1 MRQDIR
7 RAIQG
12 LSRNNPLYIFI
23 NSELEFYR
31 QFFPQFVSKVIREK
45 RILEFENPNRMKVTY
60 EYDVAKLKNEIG
72 PMFVFLPKT
81 RKNWLRIIWEGRRLA
96 VSSAESVSAM
106 VLGTV
111 EKDLQKVKEETKYNG
126 DLKELWRDEI
136 WPGHIPCFIDGSFIK
151 ESVEVG
157 QLVVEYYDSFDYYEH
172 VGHKWSLFDERR
184 YGYDYALEAG
194 SSHWIYVKSPD
205 KFQVIM
211 LCADKRVEEIKGN
224 DPEIKAYRLF
234 PNNDRDAIHFDIDI
248 RVPRTLK
255 WWYGMIVIS
264 GALFVFSFI
273 VLSIIHIVKSRPL
286 PVAFAQV
293 GVSLVAAI
301 IASRGWMMNDETILM
316 RVSNIMTVLAVVIM
330 VVLVI
335 MYSL

>member
-1 MRQDIR
+1 MRQDISQ
-7 RAIQG
+7 AIQG
-12 LSRNNPLYIFI
+12 MPCNNPLYIFI
-23 NSELEFYR
+23 NNELEFYR
-31 QFFPQFVSKVIREK
+31 QFFPQFTSKVIREK

-60 EYDVAKLKNEIG
+60 EYDVAKLENKIG
-72 PMFVFLPKT
+72 PMFIFLPKT

-96 VSSAESVSAM
+96 VSSAESVSAK
-106 VLGTV
+106 VFGAV
-111 EKDLQKVKEETKYNG
+111 EKDLQKVKEKTKYDG
-126 DLKELWRDEI
+126 DLTELWRDEI

-184 YGYDYALEAG
+184 YGYEYALEAG

-205 KFQVIM
+205 KFQVVI
-211 LCADKRVEEIKGN
+211 LCADNRVEEIKGN
-224 DPEIKAYRLF
+224 DLEIKAYRLF
-234 PNNDRDAIHFDIDI
+234 PNNDKDAIHFDIDI

-255 WWYGMIVIS
+255 WWYGMIVFL
-264 GALFVFSFI
+264 GFLFLLSFI
-273 VLSIIHIVKSRPL
+273 VLSIILVAKNKLL

-301 IASRGWMMNDETILM
+301 IASRGWMMNDETVLK
-316 RVSNIMTVLAVVIM
+316 RVSNYMTGLAVAILT
-330 VVLVI
+330 VLVI